1 MERTSSL
8 DLFRGSDVFSDLS
21 FLEGQEALFE
31 PSSSQTPV
39 VPQQSSQAVSASL
52 PVTSTHLASGQR
64 PSSRLLHSSQL
75 AAVPASSSWPQAAST
90 AFTSSSQPASLRHN
104 FLSYDGSTSQRPAS
118 AAESQADSVAALLAD
133 DTALGFAD
141 DCFRRES
148 DLFIPQERTN
158 AVVVASDHLTDLHG
172 HAAVL
177 DTPAAGTGLHQ
188 SGVAGTVSSE
198 QPAAN
203 TAPSQFAAATAV
215 RALLPT
221 AAPVVSPANQPS
233 AAQAISEPTTAKL
246 HSAGMQDPLSVPGAA
261 PPSVTTHSALKQ
273 PAAKDPLAVD
283 AHPGACTPARAE
295 ESLETQ
301 DHTAQAS
308 EDKSTAELAS
318 TAPPELDLAEAA
330 SPGGSPKSIQSP
342 PSPSLHQHTAP
353 AQHVVSPSSPQNII
367 HTAAPKSNAEPVGR
381 PEQAQCVTQMPSS
394 ATTSHAA
401 EGAAAQADVQ
411 PADAPHDSLNQPVNG
426 QMQADRPQLSVQEY
440 CLPGP
445 EGRNDDCAQRANAQ
459 TGSADVASG
468 RVQPARH
475 ASDHSGFMEGPV
487 PVVTPSTQTSHPVT
501 APGKLPACVVRM
513 WSESSGSSAGHDA
526 QDTVT
531 SHLPQCFVSQ
541 ICIAHLYCAET

>member
-31 PSSSQTPV
+31 PSSSHTPIGHLQ
-39 VPQQSSQAVSASL
+39 PSQAVSASL
-52 PVTSTHLASGQR
+52 PATSTHLASGQR
-64 PSSRLLHSSQL
+64 PSSKLLHSSQL
-75 AAVPASSSWPQAAST
+75 AAVPASSSWPQAATT

-158 AVVVASDHLTDLHG
+158 AVAVASDHLTDLLG

-177 DTPAAGTGLHQ
+177 DTPAAGTRVNQ
-188 SGVAGTVSSE
+188 SGVTGTVSSE

-203 TAPSQFAAATAV
+203 TAPSQFAVATAV
-215 RALLPT
+215 RAPLS
-221 AAPVVSPANQPS
+221 AAPVVTPANQPS
-233 AAQAISEPTTAKL
+233 ASQATPGPITAKL
-246 HSAGMQDPLSVPGAA
+246 HSAGLHESLSVPGAEA
-261 PPSVTTHSALKQ
+261 PSVTTHSALKQ
-273 PAAKDPLAVD
+273 PAAGDPPAVD

-330 SPGGSPKSIQSP
+330 SLGGSPKSIQSP
-342 PSPSLHQHTAP
+342 PSPSVHQHTAP
-353 AQHVVSPSSPQNII
+353 AQHANPSSSPQSTI
-367 HTAAPKSNAEPVGR
+367 HTAASRSHAQPAAR
-381 PEQAQCVTQMPSS
+381 PEQAQCDTQVPPS
-394 ATTSHAA
+394 ATTSNAA
-401 EGAAAQADVQ
+401 EGAAAQAGVQ
-411 PADAPHDSLNQPVNG
+411 QADAPPDSLHQPVNG
-426 QMQADRPQLSVQEY
+426 QMLADRPQLSVQEY
-440 CLPGP
+440 CLPGT
-445 EGRNDDCAQRANAQ
+445 EGRHGDCPQKVKAQ
-459 TGSADVASG
+459 TGSAEVAPG
-468 RVQPARH
+468 PVQPARH

-487 PVVTPSTQTSHPVT
+487 PVGAPSTHTPHPVT
-501 APGKLPACVVRM
+501 VPGKLPACVANT
-513 WSESSGSSAGHDA
+513 WSDSSGISADHDA
-526 QDTVT
+526 QDTVMT
-531 SHLPQCFVSQ
+531 QSSSCWQCSL
-541 ICIAHLYCAET
+541 CL